1 MAPGDAVSLYETLAA
16 EIAKSIRDGVLRAG
30 DKLPSVREACATRH
44 VSPSTVFQ
52 AYYLLEA
59 RGLIRAQ
66 PRSGYYVSAP
76 AVSLPPEPGAS
87 NPDGEST
94 ELAISERIF
103 DILGSVRNRDVTPLG
118 SAFPSPLLFPL
129 PRLAQAMAAHLKRQD
144 PLDTVEDLAPG
155 NPALRRQIALRYLIG
170 GINVPASDIVV
181 TNGALE
187 ALNLC
192 LLAVTRPG
200 DTVMVEAPTFY
211 GALQAL
217 ERQGLKALEIP
228 THPRTGVDLDAMETA
243 IRRHAPKAC
252 WLMTQFQNPL
262 GSLMPDDRKRRLV
275 EMLARHGI
283 PLIEDDVYGELY
295 FGSTRPVPAKAYDT
309 QGLVLHCSSFSKCL
323 APGYRIGWVSAGRYA
338 QRIQRLKLSSTLS
351 ASGPAQG
358 AIAEYLEQGG
368 YDRHLRRL
376 RETLQAQ
383 QERMADA
390 IAPQFPAGTRV
401 TRPQGGFFL
410 WLELPAAVDALTLHR
425 QALARGISVAPG
437 PIFSASGQFRSALR
451 LNYGHPWNDGTQGA
465 IRALGELARQACA
478 QALKTG

>member
-1 MAPGDAVSLYETLAA
+1 MSLYETLAD
-16 EIAKSIRDGVLRAG
+16 EIATSIASGVLRAG
-30 DKLPSVREACATRH
+30 DKLPSVRDACAARG

-66 PRSGYYVSAP
+66 PRSGYYVNAP
-76 AVSLPPEPGAS
+76 AESLPPEPGAS
-87 NPDGEST
+87 CPDGEST

-129 PRLAQAMAAHLKRQD
+129 PRLAQAMATHLKRQD
-144 PLDTVEDLAPG
+144 PRDTVEDLAPG
-155 NPALRRQIALRYLIG
+155 NPRLRRQIALRYLIG
-170 GINVPASDIVV
+170 GINLPATDIVV

-192 LLAVTRPG
+192 LQAVTQPG

-217 ERQGLKALEIP
+217 ERLGLKALEVP
-228 THPRTGVDLDAMETA
+228 THPRTGIDLDAMQAA
-243 IRRHAPKAC
+243 ILRHAPRAC

-262 GSLMPDDRKRRLV
+262 GCLMPDDRKRQLV
-275 EMLARHGI
+275 ELLARHDI

-295 FGSTRPVPAKAYDT
+295 FGTTRPVPAKAYDT
-309 QGLVLHCSSFSKCL
+309 RGLVLHCSSFSKCL
-323 APGYRIGWVSAGRYA
+323 APGYRIGWASAGRYA
-338 QRIQRLKLSSTLS
+338 QQVQRLKLSSTLS

-376 RETLQAQ
+376 RQTLQAQ

-390 IAPQFPAGTRV
+390 IAQAFPAGTRV

-410 WLELPAAVDALTLHR
+410 WLELPAAVEALSLHR

-437 PIFSASGQFRSALR
+437 PIFSASGQFGSALR
-451 LNYGHPWNDGTQGA
+451 LNYGHPWDASTEAA
-465 IRALGELARQACA
+465 IRTLGDLAHEACRA
-478 QALKTG
+478 ATAGR

>member
-1 MAPGDAVSLYETLAA
+1 MSLYETLAD
-16 EIAKSIRDGVLRAG
+16 EIAKSIRDGVMRAG
-30 DKLPSVREACATRH
+30 DKLPSVREACAARG

-66 PRSGYYVSAP
+66 PRSGYYVHAP
-76 AVSLPPEPGAS
+76 AESRPPEPGTS

-144 PLDTVEDLAPG
+144 PLDTVEDLSPG
-155 NPALRRQIALRYLIG
+155 NPGLRRQIALRYLIG
-170 GINVPASDIVV
+170 GMNVPASDIVV

-192 LLAVTRPG
+192 LQAVTQVG

-217 ERQGLKALEIP
+217 ERQGLKALEVP
-228 THPRTGVDLDAMETA
+228 THPRTGVDLAAMEAA
-243 IRRHAPKAC
+243 IKRHAPSAC

-262 GSLMPDDRKRRLV
+262 GSLMPDDKKRQLV

-295 FGSTRPVPAKAYDT
+295 YGAARPVPAKAYDT
-309 QGLVLHCSSFSKCL
+309 EGLVLHCSSFSKCL
-323 APGYRIGWVSAGRYA
+323 APGYRIGWASAGRYSR
-338 QRIQRLKLSSTLS
+338 QVQRLKLSSTLS

-376 RETLQAQ
+376 RQTLQTQ
-383 QERMADA
+383 QDRMADA
-390 IAPQFPAGTRV
+390 IAQEFPAGTRV

-410 WLELPAAVDALTLHR
+410 WVELPAAVDALALHR
-425 QALARGISVAPG
+425 DALARGISVAPG
-437 PIFSASGQFRSALR
+437 PIFSASSQFASALR
-451 LNYGHPWNDGTQGA
+451 LNYGHPWDAAHEDA
-465 IRALGELARQACA
+465 IRVLGELARQACA
-478 QALKTG
+478 RASAKR

>member
-1 MAPGDAVSLYETLAA
+1 MSLYETLAD
-16 EIAKSIRDGVLRAG
+16 EIAKSIRDGVMRAG
-30 DKLPSVREACATRH
+30 DKLPSVREACAARG

-66 PRSGYYVSAP
+66 PRSGYYVHAP
-76 AVSLPPEPGAS
+76 AESRPPEPGTS

-144 PLDTVEDLAPG
+144 PLDTVEDLSPG
-155 NPALRRQIALRYLIG
+155 NPGLRRQIALRYLIG
-170 GINVPASDIVV
+170 GMNVPASDIVV

-192 LLAVTRPG
+192 LQAVTQVG

-217 ERQGLKALEIP
+217 ERQGLKALEVP
-228 THPRTGVDLDAMETA
+228 THPRTGVDLAAMEAA
-243 IRRHAPKAC
+243 IKRHAPSAC

-262 GSLMPDDRKRRLV
+262 GSLMPDDKKRQLV

-295 FGSTRPVPAKAYDT
+295 YGAARPVPAKAYDT
-309 QGLVLHCSSFSKCL
+309 EGLVLHCSSFSKCL
-323 APGYRIGWVSAGRYA
+323 APGYRIGWASAGRYSR
-338 QRIQRLKLSSTLS
+338 QVQRLKLSSTLS

-376 RETLQAQ
+376 RQTLQTQ
-383 QERMADA
+383 QDRMADA
-390 IAPQFPAGTRV
+390 IAQEFPAGTRV

-410 WLELPAAVDALTLHR
+410 WVELPAAVDALALHR
-425 QALARGISVAPG
+425 DALARGISVAPG
-437 PIFSASGQFRSALR
+437 PIFSASSQFASALR
-451 LNYGHPWNDGTQGA
+451 LNYGHPWDAAHEDA
-465 IRALGELARQACA
+465 IRVLGELARQACA
-478 QALKTG
+478 RVSAKR

>member
-1 MAPGDAVSLYETLAA
+1 MSLYETLAD
-16 EIAKSIRDGVLRAG
+16 EIAKSIRDGVMRVG
-30 DKLPSVREACATRH
+30 DKLPSVRDACAARG

-59 RGLIRAQ
+59 RGLIRAR
-66 PRSGYYVSAP
+66 PRSGYYVHAP
-76 AVSLPPEPGAS
+76 VESLPPEPGAS
-87 NPDGEST
+87 NPAGEST

-144 PLDTVEDLAPG
+144 PLDTVEDLSPG
-155 NPALRRQIALRYLIG
+155 NPSLRRQIALRYLIG
-170 GINVPASDIVV
+170 GMNVAASDIVV

-192 LLAVTRPG
+192 LQAVTQVG

-217 ERQGLKALEIP
+217 ERQGLKALEVP
-228 THPRTGVDLDAMETA
+228 THPRTGVDLDAMEAA
-243 IRRHAPKAC
+243 IKRHAPRAC

-262 GSLMPDDRKRRLV
+262 GSLMPDDKKRQLV

-295 FGSTRPVPAKAYDT
+295 YGAARPVPAKAYDKA
-309 QGLVLHCSSFSKCL
+309 GLVLHCSSFSKCL
-323 APGYRIGWVSAGRYA
+323 APGYRIGWVSAGRYT
-338 QRIQRLKLSSTLS
+338 QRVQRLKLSSTLS

-376 RETLQAQ
+376 RQTLQAQ
-383 QERMADA
+383 QDRMADA
-390 IAPQFPAGTRV
+390 IAHEFPAGTRV

-410 WLELPAAVDALTLHR
+410 WVELPAAVDALGLHR
-425 QALARGISVAPG
+425 DALARGVSVAPG
-437 PIFSASGQFRSALR
+437 PIFSASSQFASALR
-451 LNYGHPWNDGTQGA
+451 LNYGHPWDAAHESA
-465 IRALGELARQACA
+465 IRVLGELARQACA
-478 QALKTG
+478 RAKGRR

>member
-1 MAPGDAVSLYETLAA
+1 MSLYENLAA

-30 DKLPSVREACATRH
+30 DKLPSVRDACAARGL
-44 VSPSTVFQ
+44 SPSTVFQ

-66 PRSGYYVSAP
+66 PRSGYYVNTP
-76 AVSLPPEPGAS
+76 AASLPPEPGAS
-87 NPDGEST
+87 SPDGEST

-155 NPALRRQIALRYLIG
+155 NPGLRRQIALRYLIG

-192 LLAVTRPG
+192 LQAVTQPG

-217 ERQGLKALEIP
+217 ERQGLKALEVP
-228 THPRTGVDLDAMETA
+228 THPRSGIDLDAMEAA
-243 IRRHAPKAC
+243 IERHAPKAC

-262 GSLMPDDRKRRLV
+262 GSLMPDEKKRQLV
-275 EMLARHGI
+275 LLLARHGI

-295 FGSTRPVPAKAYDT
+295 FGPARPVPAKAYDT
-309 QGLVLHCSSFSKCL
+309 KGLVLHCSSFSKCL
-323 APGYRIGWVSAGRYA
+323 APGYRIGWASAGRYT
-338 QRIQRLKLSSTLS
+338 QQVQRLKLSSTLS

-376 RETLQAQ
+376 RETLQTQ
-383 QERMADA
+383 QQRMAEA
-390 IAPQFPAGTRV
+390 IAQEFPAGTRV

-410 WLELPAAVDALTLHR
+410 WLELPAAVDTLTLHR
-425 QALARGISVAPG
+425 QALVRGISVAPG
-437 PIFSASGQFRSALR
+437 PIFSASGQFSSALR
-451 LNYGHPWNDGTQGA
+451 LNYGHPWDAAAQAA
-465 IRALGELARQACA
+465 IRVLGELAREACA
-478 QALKTG
+478 QALKARRGL

>member
-1 MAPGDAVSLYETLAA
+1 VSLYETLAD
-16 EIAKSIRDGVLRAG
+16 EIAKSIRDGVMRAG
-30 DKLPSVREACATRH
+30 DKLPSVREACAARG

-66 PRSGYYVSAP
+66 PRSGYYVHAP
-76 AVSLPPEPGAS
+76 AESRPPEPGTS
-87 NPDGEST
+87 SPDGEST

-144 PLDTVEDLAPG
+144 PLDTVEDLSPG
-155 NPALRRQIALRYLIG
+155 NPGLRRQIALRYLIG
-170 GINVPASDIVV
+170 GMNVPASDIVV

-192 LLAVTRPG
+192 LQAVTQVG

-217 ERQGLKALEIP
+217 ERQGLKALEVP
-228 THPRTGVDLDAMETA
+228 THPRTGVDLAAMEAA
-243 IRRHAPKAC
+243 IKRHAPSAC

-262 GSLMPDDRKRRLV
+262 GSLMPDDKKRQLV

-295 FGSTRPVPAKAYDT
+295 YGAARPVPAKAYDT
-309 QGLVLHCSSFSKCL
+309 EGLVLHCSSFSKCL
-323 APGYRIGWVSAGRYA
+323 APGYRIGWASAGRYSR
-338 QRIQRLKLSSTLS
+338 QVQRLKLSSTLS

-376 RETLQAQ
+376 RQTLQTQ
-383 QERMADA
+383 QDRMADA
-390 IAPQFPAGTRV
+390 IAQEFPAGTRV

-410 WLELPAAVDALTLHR
+410 WVELPAAVDALALHR
-425 QALARGISVAPG
+425 DALARGISVAPG
-437 PIFSASGQFRSALR
+437 PIFSASSQFASALR
-451 LNYGHPWNDGTQGA
+451 LNYGHPWDAAHEDA
-465 IRALGELARQACA
+465 IRVLGELARQACA
-478 QALKTG
+478 RASAKR

>member
-1 MAPGDAVSLYETLAA
+1 MSLYETLAD
-16 EIAKSIRDGVLRAG
+16 EIAKSIRDGVMRAG
-30 DKLPSVREACATRH
+30 DKLPSVREACAARG

-66 PRSGYYVSAP
+66 PRSGYYVHAP
-76 AVSLPPEPGAS
+76 AESRPPEPGTS

-144 PLDTVEDLAPG
+144 PLDTVEDLSPG
-155 NPALRRQIALRYLIG
+155 NPGLRRQIALRYLIG
-170 GINVPASDIVV
+170 GMNVPASDIVV

-192 LLAVTRPG
+192 LQAVTQVG

-217 ERQGLKALEIP
+217 ERQGLKALEVP
-228 THPRTGVDLDAMETA
+228 THPRTGVDLAAMEAA
-243 IRRHAPKAC
+243 IKRHAPSAC

-262 GSLMPDDRKRRLV
+262 GSLMPDDKKRQLV

-295 FGSTRPVPAKAYDT
+295 YGAARPVPAKAYDT
-309 QGLVLHCSSFSKCL
+309 EGLVLHCSSFSKCL
-323 APGYRIGWVSAGRYA
+323 APGYRIGWASAGRYSR
-338 QRIQRLKLSSTLS
+338 QVQRLKLSSTLS

-376 RETLQAQ
+376 RQTLQTQ
-383 QERMADA
+383 QDRMADA
-390 IAPQFPAGTRV
+390 IAQEFPAGTRV

-410 WLELPAAVDALTLHR
+410 WVELPAAVDALALHR
-425 QALARGISVAPG
+425 DALARGISVAPG
-437 PIFSASGQFRSALR
+437 PIFSASNQFASALR
-451 LNYGHPWNDGTQGA
+451 LNYGHPWDAAHEEA
-465 IRALGELARQACA
+465 IRVLGELARQACA
-478 QALKTG
+478 RASAKR

>member
-1 MAPGDAVSLYETLAA
+1 VSLYETLAD
-16 EIAKSIRDGVLRAG
+16 EIAKSIRDGVMRAG
-30 DKLPSVREACATRH
+30 DKLPSVREACAARG

-66 PRSGYYVSAP
+66 PRSGYYVHAP
-76 AVSLPPEPGAS
+76 AESRPPEPGTS

-144 PLDTVEDLAPG
+144 PLDTVEDLSPG
-155 NPALRRQIALRYLIG
+155 NPGLRRQIALRYLIG
-170 GINVPASDIVV
+170 GMNVPASDIVV

-192 LLAVTRPG
+192 LQAVTQVG

-217 ERQGLKALEIP
+217 ERQGLKALEVP
-228 THPRTGVDLDAMETA
+228 THPRTGVDLAAMEAA
-243 IRRHAPKAC
+243 IKRHAPSAC

-262 GSLMPDDRKRRLV
+262 GSLMPDDKKRQLV

-295 FGSTRPVPAKAYDT
+295 YGAARPVPAKAYDT
-309 QGLVLHCSSFSKCL
+309 EGLVLHCSSFSKCL
-323 APGYRIGWVSAGRYA
+323 APGYRIGWASAGRYSR
-338 QRIQRLKLSSTLS
+338 QVQRLKLSSTLS

-376 RETLQAQ
+376 RQTLQTQ
-383 QERMADA
+383 QDRMADA
-390 IAPQFPAGTRV
+390 IAQEFPAGTRV

-410 WLELPAAVDALTLHR
+410 WVELPAAVDALALHR
-425 QALARGISVAPG
+425 DALARGISVAPG
-437 PIFSASGQFRSALR
+437 PIFSASSQFASALR
-451 LNYGHPWNDGTQGA
+451 LNYGHPWDAAHEDA
-465 IRALGELARQACA
+465 IRVLGELARQACA
-478 QALKTG
+478 RVSAKR

>member
-1 MAPGDAVSLYETLAA
+1 MALYDTLAA
-16 EIAKSIRDGVLRAG
+16 EIEKSIRDGVLRTG
-30 DKLPSVREACATRH
+30 DKLPSVRDACSSRG

-59 RGLIRAQ
+59 RGLIRAR
-66 PRSGYYVSAP
+66 PRSGYYVSARAEP
-76 AVSLPPEPGAS
+76 LPPEPGAS
-87 NPDGEST
+87 CPDGEST

-103 DILGSVRNRDVTPLG
+103 DILGSVRNRDVAPLG

-144 PLDTVEDLAPG
+144 PLDTVEDLSPG
-155 NPALRRQIALRYLIG
+155 NPALRRQIALRYLIA
-170 GINVPASDIVV
+170 GINIPASDIVV

-192 LLAVTRPG
+192 LQAVTRPG
-200 DTVMVEAPTFY
+200 DTVIVEAPTFY

-217 ERQGLKALEIP
+217 ERQGLKALEVP
-228 THPRTGVDLDAMETA
+228 THPRTGMDLDALESA
-243 IRRHAPKAC
+243 IARHRPAAC

-262 GSLMPDDRKRRLV
+262 GSLMPDERKRQLV
-275 EMLARHGI
+275 ELLTRHDI

-295 FGSTRPVPAKAYDT
+295 FGATRPVPAKAYDT

-323 APGYRIGWVSAGRYA
+323 APGYRIGWASAGRYT
-338 QRIQRLKLSSTLS
+338 QRVQRLKLSSTLS

-358 AIAEYLEQGG
+358 AIAEFLEQGG

-376 RETLQAQ
+376 RDTLQTLQA
-383 QERMADA
+383 RMATA
-390 IAPQFPAGTRV
+390 VAHAFPAGTRM

-410 WLELPAAVDALTLHR
+410 WLELPQGIDALALHR

-437 PIFSASGQFRSALR
+437 PIFGQRSVRQRAAPELR
-451 LNYGHPWNDGTQGA
+451 PP
-465 IRALGELARQACA
+465 
-478 QALKTG
+478 

>member
-1 MAPGDAVSLYETLAA
+1 MSLYETLAD
-16 EIAKSIRDGVLRAG
+16 EIAKSIRDGVMRVG
-30 DKLPSVREACATRH
+30 DKLPSVRDACAARG

-66 PRSGYYVSAP
+66 PRSGYYVHAP
-76 AVSLPPEPGAS
+76 AESLPPEPGTS

-144 PLDTVEDLAPG
+144 PLDTVEDLSPG
-155 NPALRRQIALRYLIG
+155 NPGLRRQIALRYLIG
-170 GINVPASDIVV
+170 GMNVPASDIVV

-192 LLAVTRPG
+192 LQAVTEVG

-217 ERQGLKALEIP
+217 ERQGLKALEVP
-228 THPRTGVDLDAMETA
+228 THPRTGVDLDAMEAA
-243 IRRHAPKAC
+243 IKRHAPRAC

-262 GSLMPDDRKRRLV
+262 GSLMPDDKKRQLV

-295 FGSTRPVPAKAYDT
+295 YGAARPVPAKAYDT
-309 QGLVLHCSSFSKCL
+309 EGLVLHCSSFSKCL
-323 APGYRIGWVSAGRYA
+323 APGYRIGWASAGRYS
-338 QRIQRLKLSSTLS
+338 RRVQRLKLSSTLS

-376 RETLQAQ
+376 RQTLQAQ
-383 QERMADA
+383 QDRMADA
-390 IAPQFPAGTRV
+390 IAHEFPAGTRV

-410 WLELPAAVDALTLHR
+410 WVELPAAVDALAMHR
-425 QALARGISVAPG
+425 DALARGVSVAPG
-437 PIFSASGQFRSALR
+437 PIFSASSQFASALR
-451 LNYGHPWNDGTQGA
+451 LNYGHPWDAAHEVA
-465 IRALGELARQACA
+465 IRVLGELARQACA
-478 QALKTG
+478 RASEKR